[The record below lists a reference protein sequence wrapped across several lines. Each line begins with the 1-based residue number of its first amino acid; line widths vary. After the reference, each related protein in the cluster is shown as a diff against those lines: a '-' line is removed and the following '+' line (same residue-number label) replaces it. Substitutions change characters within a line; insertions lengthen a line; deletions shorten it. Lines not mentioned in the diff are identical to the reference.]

1 MAATAKA
8 NLPQDPVPTE
18 GQTLQQIQGLTLQ
31 QQTEGITLQQI
42 QGLTLQQQIEGLTLQ
57 QIEDQYGNISE
68 DEEDEEDELD
78 YVNNNGKFEP
88 EVNLS
93 WYYTSN
99 FQIPC
104 SLRPR

>member
-8 NLPQDPVPTE
+8 NVPQDPVPTE
-18 GQTLQQIQGLTLQ
+18 GQ
-31 QQTEGITLQQI
+31 TLQQI

-57 QIEDQYGNISE
+57 QIEDQYGNGSE

-93 WYYTSN
+93 WYCTSN